1 MSKEVFQLVGEM
13 DREDL
18 QTQLALQCAPLLM
31 GIKMSNLLIVPNRN
45 VLDVYELFKDTCISV
60 ELIYMSEQ
68 KTMFLLYR
76 REELDIYLES
86 ATTKEV
92 MELFGYRGMTPVEIR
107 RELIRRYE
115 KYAEGNGMFPH
126 EMGVLLGYPTEDVL
140 GFIENKG
147 KNYIFCGFWKVYSN
161 PEKAS
166 RTFDNYGKCRKFLCN
181 KLNQCNDI
189 YQALKIS

>member
-107 RELIRRYE
+107 RELIHRYE

-140 GFIENKG
+140 GFIENQG
-147 KNYIFCGFWKVYSN
+147 KNYLYAGYWKVYGN
-161 PEKAS
+161 LMETKAL
-166 RTFDNYGKCRKFLCN
+166 FEEYN
-181 KLNQCNDI
+181 KAKEHVITMVSQGI
-189 YQALKIS
+189 EIRRIFK

>member
-60 ELIYMSEQ
+60 EMIYMSEQ

-76 REELDIYLES
+76 REELDIYLKS

-140 GFIENKG
+140 GFIENQG
-147 KNYIFCGFWKVYSN
+147 KNYLYAGYWKVYGN
-161 PEKAS
+161 LEDTLKTFEAYDQARDYVIGMTGNGNEIRDILAAS
-166 RTFDNYGKCRKFLCN
+166 
-181 KLNQCNDI
+181 
-189 YQALKIS
+189 

>member
-60 ELIYMSEQ
+60 ALIYMSEQ

-76 REELDIYLES
+76 REELDIYLKS

-107 RELIRRYE
+107 RELIHRYE

-140 GFIENKG
+140 GFIENQG
-147 KNYIFCGFWKVYSN
+147 KNYLYAGYWKVDGN
-161 PEKAS
+161 LMETKAL
-166 RTFDNYGKCRKFLCN
+166 FEEYN
-181 KLNQCNDI
+181 KAKEHVITMVSQGI
-189 YQALKIS
+189 EIRRILK

>member
-107 RELIRRYE
+107 RELIHRYE

-126 EMGVLLGYPTEDVL
+126 EMKTRVKIISMRDT
-140 GFIENKG
+140 
-147 KNYIFCGFWKVYSN
+147 
-161 PEKAS
+161 
-166 RTFDNYGKCRKFLCN
+166 GKCMETSWRPKLFLKSTT
-181 KLNQCNDI
+181 KLRNM
-189 YQALKIS
+189 

>member
-1 MSKEVFQLVGEM
+1 M

-92 MELFGYRGMTPVEIR
+92 MELFRIPGMTPVEIR
-107 RELIRRYE
+107 RELIHRYE

-140 GFIENKG
+140 GFIENQG
-147 KNYIFCGFWKVYSN
+147 KIISMRDTGKYIGN
-161 PEKAS
+161 LMETKALLKS
-166 RTFDNYGKCRKFLCN
+166 TT
-181 KLNQCNDI
+181 KLRNM
-189 YQALKIS
+189 

>member
-60 ELIYMSEQ
+60 EMIYMSEQ

-107 RELIRRYE
+107 RELIHRYE

-147 KNYIFCGFWKVYSN
+147 KNYLFCGFWKVYSN

>member
-45 VLDVYELFKDTCISV
+45 VLDVYELFKDTYISV

-107 RELIRRYE
+107 RELIHRYE
-115 KYAEGNGMFPH
+115 KYAEGNGMFLH
-126 EMGVLLGYPTEDVL
+126 YVHAVRISDRRCSG
-140 GFIENKG
+140 
-147 KNYIFCGFWKVYSN
+147 
-161 PEKAS
+161 
-166 RTFDNYGKCRKFLCN
+166 
-181 KLNQCNDI
+181 I
-189 YQALKIS
+189 Y